1 MNYRV
6 LFKIQYN
13 VVKILLKEEIKV
25 ELANLYCPKL
35 APVNELFFSKLADN
49 FKGIY

>member
-1 MNYRV
+1 MNYQV

-25 ELANLYCPKL
+25 ELVNLYCPKL